1 MPKVIVD
8 MTFEKIVDTVKKL
21 SEQEQEQLF
30 FTVNKDYAKALGKMR
45 EEARKEHRK
54 GRSISLEELE

>member
-1 MPKVIVD
+1 MS
-8 MTFEKIVDTVKKL
+8 M
-21 SEQEQEQLF
+21 F

-45 EEARKEHRK
+45 EEARKEHKK